1 MPFQF
6 LAAAAGFAEGAAESI
21 EKRNKEIQRNA
32 MEEVENA
39 TKQAESQNA
48 KMRTRRD
55 ELRATA
61 DVLSS
66 YGKFTETQIVGLL
79 QKPAVAKVV
88 VDKLKSAKRLDDV
101 DFNKLYEVSQGNTD
115 ATIDSTIARMTSVPK
130 DETISTATPAE
141 PRGAFGLPSSTY
153 RRTIAEGE
161 KAAGMTMSQM
171 RATARG
177 VPSLSEEET
186 VKGKINLGQFDD
198 PESITNI
205 QGKLRD
211 NMTKGIKLD
220 DPKNATLLKQ
230 LQANAIIKDMFD
242 KDKGDEAK
250 PRTTAAINSVISR
263 SLAVAV
269 DPFVIKGVVRLVPET
284 GDYVP
289 IGGSVEDIAA
299 FQKQKNE
306 TIRAQAEAIGI
317 LDKKGNIIGG
327 RNAADALIPYANIE
341 DGKVV
346 SWKTAGKPA
355 TPAAGGPSAAPAASA
370 APQTVS
376 EKPIPIPANAITDK
390 GIDGTKLIKGQI
402 YTDRSG
408 KNKTW
413 NGVSWQ

>member
-1 MPFQF
+1 MAFQF

-21 EKRNKEIQRNA
+21 EKRNTEIQRNA
-32 MEEVENA
+32 LEEVENA
-39 TKQAESQNA
+39 TKQAETQNN
-48 KMRTRRD
+48 KLRTRRD

-66 YGKFTETQIVGLL
+66 YGKFTEGQIVGLL
-79 QKPAVAKVV
+79 QKPAVAKIV
-88 VDKLKSAKRLDDV
+88 VDKLKAAKRLDDV
-101 DFNKLYEVSQGNTD
+101 DFNKLYEVSQGDTD
-115 ATIDSTIARMTSVPK
+115 VTIDSAIARMTSIPK
-130 DETISTATPAE
+130 QPTMAQATAAE
-141 PRGAFGLPSSTY
+141 PRGAFGLPTTAY
-153 RRTIAEGE
+153 RRTIAAGE
-161 KAAGMTMSQM
+161 KAAGMSMEEM

-177 VPSLSEEET
+177 VPQLTEEEQI
-186 VKGKINLGQFDD
+186 KGTLNLSQFDD

-230 LQANAIIKDMFD
+230 LQNNAIIKDMFD

-306 TIRAQAEAIGI
+306 TIKAQAEAIGI
-317 LDKKGNIIGG
+317 IDKKGNIIGG
-327 RNAADALIPYANIE
+327 RNASDALIPYANIE
-341 DGKVV
+341 DGKIV

-355 TPAAGGPSAAPAASA
+355 TPAAAPAASA
-370 APQTVS
+370 APVIS
-376 EKPIPIPANAITDK
+376 EKAIPIPKDAITDK
-390 GIDGTKLIKGQI
+390 GIDGTKLVKGQT
-402 YTDRSG
+402 YVDRSG
-408 KNKTW
+408 KNKIW